1 MALLPEDKMLVM
13 ESKSLLIYDLA
24 IAESVD
30 DRSPNLLNV
39 HGPYWAM
46 ELSFEMGIMDRCI
59 STPYTLANC
68 TRFVLLDGQDVIG
81 ISIPCGNAIHELPQ
95 KSILLRGN
103 RDYFLQRR
111 SRLSYH
117 LALGDWRK
125 GRVQTVGYDWDN
137 EHCSKI
143 AYRKYRSSHN
153 RSCRPTIDSASGRVV
168 VADCNRRRHS
178 VMDFGLSVIE

>member
-1 MALLPEDKMLVM
+1 VWTTVLPISLTSTGRTGLWSSHLKWGLWTGVFQLLTRWPTARDLFSWMGRMSLAL
-13 ESKSLLIYDLA
+13 A
-24 IAESVD
+24 
-30 DRSPNLLNV
+30 
-39 HGPYWAM
+39 
-46 ELSFEMGIMDRCI
+46 
-59 STPYTLANC
+59 
-68 TRFVLLDGQDVIG
+68 
-81 ISIPCGNAIHELPQ
+81 PCGNAIHELPQ

-125 GRVQTVGYDWDN
+125 GRVQTMGYDWDN